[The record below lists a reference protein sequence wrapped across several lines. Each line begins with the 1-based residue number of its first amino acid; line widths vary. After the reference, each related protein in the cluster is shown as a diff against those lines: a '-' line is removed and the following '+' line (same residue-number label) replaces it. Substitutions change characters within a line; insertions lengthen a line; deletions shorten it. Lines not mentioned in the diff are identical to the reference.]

1 MNTYVCAE
9 FTIRIF
15 TYLHYS
21 HYQNTDTPITL
32 RELTISHCLSYPLS
46 HLSTPTIS
54 IPCWPDDNPLVRT
67 LSPTS
72 TCGYSSVC
80 SIRLKSNDDMGAA
93 ASLLFPR
100 TPRIAVR
107 TLFIRLTRSR
117 VLQFGKDGWC
127 ARKLFSSFWNC
138 ARENRLVRGKTLK
151 AKMAAQSARGAK
163 ILRIPISLITT
174 PLCTYLVMLS
184 ARESKMK
191 WRFAPYPYLTNSSH
205 WYLSHDSKLS
215 WKCNLV
221 DDAEWNYTTYCHL
234 YHGWRKGS
242 SV

>member
-1 MNTYVCAE
+1 MFPLTVFFLLVETLANL
-9 FTIRIF
+9 RIF
-15 TYLHYS
+15 VAQYCVFLAKYFLS
-21 HYQNTDTPITL
+21 AIFG
-32 RELTISHCLSYPLS
+32 RE
-46 HLSTPTIS
+46 
-54 IPCWPDDNPLVRT
+54 
-67 LSPTS
+67 
-72 TCGYSSVC
+72 
-80 SIRLKSNDDMGAA
+80 IRPSG
-93 ASLLFPR
+93 
-100 TPRIAVR
+100 
-107 TLFIRLTRSR
+107 
-117 VLQFGKDGWC
+117 QFGKDGWC

-174 PLCTYLVMLS
+174 PLCSYLVMLS
-184 ARESKMK
+184 ARESKIK